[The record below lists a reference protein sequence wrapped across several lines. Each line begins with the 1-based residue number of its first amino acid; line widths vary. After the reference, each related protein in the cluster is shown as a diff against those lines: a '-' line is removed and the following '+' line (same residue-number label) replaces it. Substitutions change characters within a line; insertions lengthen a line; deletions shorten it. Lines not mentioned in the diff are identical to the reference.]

1 MTPTDD
7 APRTARQRDLLQTVA
22 DQLIARRL
30 QAPAILFLESIKP
43 LSFLTSQGL
52 IVLGPL
58 LQAVVPVKDYQLLTE
73 ALEHRENM
81 EWLIQ
86 KLEDS
91 EEARSSRP
99 H

>member
-1 MTPTDD
+1 MTPPDDQQRTD
-7 APRTARQRDLLQTVA
+7 RERDLLQQVA

-30 QAPAILFLESIKP
+30 EAPAILFLESIKP

-58 LQAVVPVKDYQLLTE
+58 LQAVVPVKNYDLLTA
-73 ALEHRENM
+73 ALEHRENV

-86 KLEDS
+86 RLEAA
-91 EEARSSRP
+91 EETRSKQ
-99 H
+99 